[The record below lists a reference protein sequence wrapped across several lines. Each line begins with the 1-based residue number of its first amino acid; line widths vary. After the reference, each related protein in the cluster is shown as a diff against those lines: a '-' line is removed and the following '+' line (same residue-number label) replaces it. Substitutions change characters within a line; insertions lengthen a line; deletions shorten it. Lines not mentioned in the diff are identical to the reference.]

1 MVGGSIR
8 QWLYGPVSF
17 RPEPR
22 PNGLRAYQRR
32 LRIDWPIWLSLAG
45 FALAQP
51 AWGARSTSFRGQW
64 SLGSLIGSLV
74 ILGILAALV
83 VFFMWPRQGGQ

>member
-1 MVGGSIR
+1 MEHWGLKQPRHCHGSF
-8 QWLYGPVSF
+8 GT
-17 RPEPR
+17 EPR
-22 PNGLRAYQRR
+22 PKAERSSMR
-32 LRIDWPIWLSLAG
+32 WPVWLFLGG
-45 FALAQP
+45 FTVVER

-64 SLGSLIGSLV
+64 SLGSLIGSLA

>member
-1 MVGGSIR
+1 MERWTLKQPRQGHGSF
-8 QWLYGPVSF
+8 ST
-17 RPEPR
+17 EPR
-22 PNGLRAYQRR
+22 PDGERSTLR
-32 LRIDWPIWLSLAG
+32 WPVWLFLGG
-45 FALAQP
+45 FTLVGP

-83 VFFMWPRQGGQ
+83 VFFIWPRQGGQ

>member
-1 MVGGSIR
+1 MEGREIKQLHHS
-8 QWLYGPVSF
+8 QESF
-17 RPEPR
+17 SPEPQPNEQR
-22 PNGLRAYQRR
+22 PATH
-32 LRIDWPIWLSLAG
+32 WPVWLFLGG

-51 AWGARSTSFRGQW
+51 AWGARSTTFRGQW
-64 SLGSLIGSLV
+64 SLGSLVGSLV

>member
-1 MVGGSIR
+1 MEGWEITQQHHSQDLFSPGPQPNAQRPTMRWAV
-8 QWLYGPVSF
+8 WLF
-17 RPEPR
+17 
-22 PNGLRAYQRR
+22 
-32 LRIDWPIWLSLAG
+32 LSG
-45 FALAQP
+45 FARVQP
-51 AWGARSTSFRGQW
+51 AWAARSTSFRGQW

>member
-1 MVGGSIR
+1 MEGWEIKQRPHSQGS
-8 QWLYGPVSF
+8 SS
-17 RPEPR
+17 PEPPPNEQR
-22 PNGLRAYQRR
+22 PATR
-32 LRIDWPIWLSLAG
+32 WPVWLFLGG

-51 AWGARSTSFRGQW
+51 AWGARSTTFRGQW
-64 SLGSLIGSLV
+64 SLGSLVGSLV